1 MQITN
6 IEQLRQEIKAL
17 FNLLTYEEQEIIIS
31 LMESKIAERN
41 SKTEEEA

>member
-1 MQITN
+1 MQIIN
-6 IEQLRQEIKAL
+6 IEQLKQEIKAL

-41 SKTEEEA
+41 FKT

>member
-17 FNLLTYEEQEIIIS
+17 FNLLAYEEQKLVIS
-31 LMESKIAERN
+31 LMETKIAERN
-41 SKTEEEA
+41 SRTAEVV